1 MEITRWNAAG
11 KGPRSY
17 RLTSRLIVYKTY
29 QQTPSLFPRLSF
41 TLAFSNRHSRCDR
54 YRDPRLRRGGKG
66 RNLLLLFFSLFLFP
80 NHPGTTRCKLENI
93 KCKVALDYAPHPSKH
108 AFSTRVPSTIPVVF
122 SLGAPPPPICPR
134 EIIRAIFANSLWTFI
149 LSSLIPLFASV
160 RRGKKKKEKI
170 TERGIG
176 GIGGE
181 GAKEHLYR
189 HDSEGRKEEG
199 RRLAFD
205 CNERRQRRAVARSL
219 SVEKI

>member
-1 MEITRWNAAG
+1 MSIKLTNKLR
-11 KGPRSY
+11 PSFHVSRS
-17 RLTSRLIVYKTY
+17 L
-29 QQTPSLFPRLSF
+29 SLSLR
-41 TLAFSNRHSRCDR
+41 SNRHSRCDR

-66 RNLLLLFFSLFLFP
+66 RNLLLLLFFFLFLFP

-160 RRGKKKKEKI
+160 RRGKKKEKI

-181 GAKEHLYR
+181 EAKEHLYR

-219 SVEKI
+219 SLEKI